1 MKTKAL
7 LFAVAASAGLL
18 TVSTVNAAS
27 ADLVFPHVNAVN
39 PGDTF
44 TFDYAGFNTASGV
57 GYILGGSTATFG
69 TPLTLATGGVNGQ
82 SLTLTSAETVNGTTT
97 TDTFTL
103 TTPTNF
109 ITTTTVNGTKITS
122 LQFDIGDAN
131 SGVIPGAPDTVDYAL
146 PVTGNTQTGN
156 ILYGTTNTSFTLTP
170 TTTLTNGG
178 QSLAAVEG
186 VNDGTTAIS
195 TLAVHSFTYSVTYNT
210 IPIPAPEPSTYAFVG
225 AGALLLGM
233 ATVRRN
239 RRQTA

>member
-1 MKTKAL
+1 M
-7 LFAVAASAGLL
+7 
-18 TVSTVNAAS
+18 STRSTRATLS
-27 ADLVFPHVNAVN
+27 PLI
-39 PGDTF
+39 TR
-44 TFDYAGFNTASGV
+44 GFNTASGV

-239 RRQTA
+239 RRQDSLSRGGQLFIGGEPGRVRLFLFGGGGAGIAGV